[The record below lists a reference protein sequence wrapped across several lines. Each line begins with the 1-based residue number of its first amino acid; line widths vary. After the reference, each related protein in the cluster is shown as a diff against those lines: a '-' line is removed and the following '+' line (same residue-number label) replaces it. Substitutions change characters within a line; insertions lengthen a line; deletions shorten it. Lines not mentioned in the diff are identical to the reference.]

1 MLHKTYVIFI
11 LFVAKMHKNSFD
23 DEHELMKIII
33 IERKEA
39 FLFHTITK
47 NNSNIIHN
55 VEAKKMCIA
64 PLQKL

>member
-1 MLHKTYVIFI
+1 L
-11 LFVAKMHKNSFD
+11 
-23 DEHELMKIII
+23 
-33 IERKEA
+33 ERKEA

>member
-1 MLHKTYVIFI
+1 MII
-11 LFVAKMHKNSFD
+11 LKRFSKNSFD